1 MTDACKYCGAVAK
14 RSNAQNKLYWAL
26 LHEIADKLKPSNQ
39 TYSTDSWHLYFKQR
53 FLGMDDT
60 RLPNGKVIAQPVST
74 VNLDKAEMNDY
85 ITKVEK
91 FAAEHG
97 VYSHD

>member
-1 MTDACKYCGAVAK
+1 MTDVCKCCGAVAK
-14 RSNAQNKLYWAL
+14 RSNAQNKLYWSL
-26 LHEIADKLKPSNQ
+26 LHEIADKLHPAKE
-39 TYSTDSWHLYFKQR
+39 TYSAETWHIYFKAR
-53 FLGMDDT
+53 YLGSVDL
-60 RLPNGKVIAQPVST
+60 RLPNGKVFTQPKTT
-74 VNLDKAEMNDY
+74 VDLDKAEMNDY

>member
-1 MTDACKYCGAVAK
+1 
-14 RSNAQNKLYWAL
+14 
-26 LHEIADKLKPSNQ
+26 
-39 TYSTDSWHLYFKQR
+39 
-53 FLGMDDT
+53 MDDT